1 MRALFLL
8 VFLSTGCMTALR
20 PYEPWVVKT
29 GANPEAAVAAATAAL
44 LAAGF
49 VEPAVEQGTLTAI
62 TPPSRGM
69 RDHVVIAIL
78 AGGELAVDVRTE
90 IAVGSAWLSP
100 VSTCPTYDYL
110 REKRLAALIVSKIH
124 SME

>member
-1 MRALFLL
+1 
-8 VFLSTGCMTALR
+8 MTALR

-29 GANPEAAVAAATAAL
+29 GANPDAAVAAATAAL

-90 IAVGSAWLSP
+90 IADGSAWLSP